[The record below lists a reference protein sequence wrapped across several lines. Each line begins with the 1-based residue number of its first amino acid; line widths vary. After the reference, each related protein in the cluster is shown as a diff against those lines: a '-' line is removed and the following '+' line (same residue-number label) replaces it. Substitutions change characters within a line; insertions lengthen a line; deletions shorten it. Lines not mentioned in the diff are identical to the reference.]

1 MKRWAVLLFSLFSLL
16 AKAQDNGIKFE
27 AVLSKAKLG
36 QNERLRVSFEM
47 NKDGDFFEA
56 PSFENFEVL
65 MGPSQS
71 ISSSFINGKRSF
83 SKSYTYVLR
92 PKKQGQL
99 IIDSASITIDNAVY
113 TTDPKTVLVTEPIDN
128 PNAPKTAQ
136 DIADESLYLVAT
148 LSNDKPY
155 LNQGVLVTYT
165 LYFSPRVYINNFIP
179 VENPTYKNF
188 WSQDLP
194 IKEYET
200 RRTTFRNES
209 FNAVDLKTV
218 VLYPQKSGSLALDPF
233 ALELYVQI
241 PTGRRDFFGDPIMR
255 SATKTVKAGDLSINV
270 RALPEQGKPSN
281 FSGAVGDFELSVDAS
296 RTRLEANESTQIKV
310 KVTGKG
316 NLKLLSIPE
325 LSLPSALEKY
335 DPEYTDDVRV
345 NREGMNGSVSN
356 SYTVVPRYAGSYP
369 VDPVEFT
376 YFDPN
381 SKSYKTLNSDPF
393 DLTVEGKA
401 LIPSTST
408 STPILEKTT
417 PAATSGFK
425 SNAYQTSL
433 VTMVSS
439 PWFESKTYYIFLAL
453 LIILGFTIN
462 YIINTLKASLGS
474 AGQGAKKAIPKKI
487 KALLKRADKLAKEQ
501 NPEFYSIASEI
512 LFLCLEKY
520 SGVDLST
527 ASKQEREEKLQKLG
541 TDTHLIE
548 RINTINDRIL
558 LVKYSGSASA
568 PFEEDLNIVHNIID
582 DLL

>member
-16 AKAQDNGIKFE
+16 AKAQDNDIKFE

-56 PSFENFEVL
+56 PSFDNFEVL

-99 IIDSASITIDNAVY
+99 IIDSASITIDNTVY

-270 RALPEQGKPSN
+270 KELPEEGKPLN
-281 FSGAVGDFELSVDAS
+281 FSGAVGDFELSVEAS
-296 RTRLEANESTQIKV
+296 RTSLEANESTQIKV
-310 KVTGKG
+310 KINGKG

-335 DPEYTDDVRV
+335 DPEYTDNVRV
-345 NREGMNGSVSN
+345 NREGMNGSVTN

-369 VDPVEFT
+369 VDPLEFT

-381 SKSYKTLNSDPF
+381 SKSYKTLSSDPF
-393 DLTVEGKA
+393 DLTVEGSA
-401 LIPSTST
+401 LLPSTS
-408 STPILEKTT
+408 SIAPIAEKNTPV
-417 PAATSGFK
+417 TSGFK

-433 VTMVSS
+433 VTIVSS
-439 PWFESKTYYIFLAL
+439 PWFESNTYYLILAL
-453 LIILGFTIN
+453 LVILGFSISF
-462 YIINTLKASLGS
+462 IINTFKASIGTS
-474 AGQGAKKAIPKKI
+474 GQGAKKALPKKI

-501 NPEFYSIASEI
+501 NAEFYSIASEI

-527 ASKQEREEKLQKLG
+527 ASKQEREDKLQTLG
-541 TDTHLIE
+541 ADAPLIE

-558 LVKYSGSASA
+558 MVRYSGSASA
-568 PFEEDLNIVHNIID
+568 PFEEDLKILHNIID

>member
-1 MKRWAVLLFSLFSLL
+1 MKRWAVLLFSLFSLV
-16 AKAQDNGIKFE
+16 AKAQDNDIKFE
-27 AVLSKAKLG
+27 AILSKAKLG

-99 IIDSASITIDNAVY
+99 IIESASITIDNTVY

-136 DIADESLYLVAT
+136 DIVDESLYLVAT

-179 VENPTYKNF
+179 FENPTYKNF

-255 SATKTVKAGDLSINV
+255 SATKVVSAGSSVLNVKA
-270 RALPEQGKPSN
+270 LPSADRPQN
-281 FSGAVGDFELSVDAS
+281 FSGAVGSFNFETTANKTTLD
-296 RTRLEANESTQIKV
+296 ANESLQIEV
-310 KVTGKG
+310 KVSGAG
-316 NLKLLSIPE
+316 NLKLLKLPE
-325 LSLPSALEKY
+325 LNLPSSLEQY
-335 DPEYTDDVRV
+335 E
-345 NREGMNGSVSN
+345 
-356 SYTVVPRYAGSYP
+356 
-369 VDPVEFT
+369 
-376 YFDPN
+376 
-381 SKSYKTLNSDPF
+381 
-393 DLTVEGKA
+393 
-401 LIPSTST
+401 
-408 STPILEKTT
+408 
-417 PAATSGFK
+417 
-425 SNAYQTSL
+425 
-433 VTMVSS
+433 
-439 PWFESKTYYIFLAL
+439 
-453 LIILGFTIN
+453 
-462 YIINTLKASLGS
+462 
-474 AGQGAKKAIPKKI
+474 
-487 KALLKRADKLAKEQ
+487 
-501 NPEFYSIASEI
+501 PEF
-512 LFLCLEKY
+512 
-520 SGVDLST
+520 
-527 ASKQEREEKLQKLG
+527 
-541 TDTHLIE
+541 
-548 RINTINDRIL
+548 ND
-558 LVKYSGSASA
+558 
-568 PFEEDLNIVHNIID
+568 
-582 DLL
+582 

>member
-16 AKAQDNGIKFE
+16 AKAQDNDIKFE

-56 PSFENFEVL
+56 PSFNNFEVL

-99 IIDSASITIDNAVY
+99 IIDSASITIDNTVY
-113 TTDPKTVLVTEPIDN
+113 TTDPKT
-128 PNAPKTAQ
+128 PKTAQ

-270 RALPEQGKPSN
+270 RELPEEGKPLN
-281 FSGAVGDFELSVDAS
+281 FSGAVGDFELSVEAS
-296 RTRLEANESTQIKV
+296 RTSLEANESTQIKV
-310 KVTGKG
+310 KINGKG

-335 DPEYTDDVRV
+335 DPEYTDNVRV
-345 NREGMNGSVSN
+345 NREGMNGSVTN

-369 VDPVEFT
+369 VDPLEFT

-381 SKSYKTLNSDPF
+381 SKSYKTLSSYPF
-393 DLTVEGKA
+393 DLTVEGSA
-401 LIPSTST
+401 LLPSTST
-408 STPILEKTT
+408 IAPIAEKNTPV
-417 PAATSGFK
+417 TSGFK

-439 PWFESKTYYIFLAL
+439 PWFESNTYYLILAL
-453 LIILGFTIN
+453 LVILGFSISL
-462 YIINTLKASLGS
+462 IINAFKASIGS
-474 AGQGAKKAIPKKI
+474 SGQGAKKALPKKI

-501 NPEFYSIASEI
+501 NAEFYSFASEI

-527 ASKQEREEKLQKLG
+527 ASKQEREDKLQTLG
-541 TDTHLIE
+541 ADAHLIE

-558 LVKYSGSASA
+558 MVRYSGSASA
-568 PFEEDLNIVHNIID
+568 PFEEDSKILHNIID

>member
-16 AKAQDNGIKFE
+16 AKAQDNDIKFE

-56 PSFENFEVL
+56 PSFNNFEVL

-83 SKSYTYVLR
+83 SKSYTYLLR

-99 IIDSASITIDNAVY
+99 IIDSASITIDNTVY
-113 TTDPKTVLVTEPIDN
+113 TTDPKTVLVTEPIDT

-270 RALPEQGKPSN
+270 RELPEEGKPLN

-296 RTRLEANESTQIKV
+296 RTNLEANESTQIKV
-310 KVTGKG
+310 KINGKG

-345 NREGMNGSVSN
+345 NREGMNGSVTN

-369 VDPVEFT
+369 VDPLEFT

-381 SKSYKTLNSDPF
+381 SKSYKTLSSDPF
-393 DLTVEGKA
+393 DLTVEGSA
-401 LIPSTST
+401 LLPSTST
-408 STPILEKTT
+408 IAPIAEKNTPV
-417 PAATSGFK
+417 TSGFK

-433 VTMVSS
+433 VTIVSS
-439 PWFESKTYYIFLAL
+439 PWFESNTYYLILAL
-453 LIILGFTIN
+453 LVILGFSISF
-462 YIINTLKASLGS
+462 IINTFKASIGTS
-474 AGQGAKKAIPKKI
+474 GQGAKKALPKKI

-501 NPEFYSIASEI
+501 NAEFYSIASEI

-527 ASKQEREEKLQKLG
+527 ASKQEREDKLQTLG
-541 TDTHLIE
+541 ADAHLIE

-558 LVKYSGSASA
+558 MVRYSGSASA
-568 PFEEDLNIVHNIID
+568 PFEEDSKILHNIID

>member
-1 MKRWAVLLFSLFSLL
+1 MKRWAVFLFSLFSLL
-16 AKAQDNGIKFE
+16 AKAQDSDIKFE

-56 PSFENFEVL
+56 PSFDNFEVL

-99 IIDSASITIDNAVY
+99 IIDSASITIDNTVY
-113 TTDPKTVLVTEPIDN
+113 TTGPKTVLVTEPIDN

-241 PTGRRDFFGDPIMR
+241 PTGRRDFFGDPIMI

-270 RALPEQGKPSN
+270 KELPEEGKPLN
-281 FSGAVGDFELSVDAS
+281 FSGAVGDFELSVEAS
-296 RTRLEANESTQIKV
+296 RTSLEANESTQIKV
-310 KVTGKG
+310 KINGKG

-335 DPEYTDDVRV
+335 DPEYTDNVRV
-345 NREGMNGSVSN
+345 NREGMNGSVTN

-369 VDPVEFT
+369 VDPLEFT

-381 SKSYKTLNSDPF
+381 SKSYKTLSSDPF
-393 DLTVEGKA
+393 DLTVEGSA
-401 LIPSTST
+401 LLPSTS
-408 STPILEKTT
+408 SIAPIAEKNTPV
-417 PAATSGFK
+417 TSGFK

-433 VTMVSS
+433 VTIVSS
-439 PWFESKTYYIFLAL
+439 PWFESNTYYLILAL
-453 LIILGFTIN
+453 LVILGFSISF
-462 YIINTLKASLGS
+462 IINTFKASIGTS
-474 AGQGAKKAIPKKI
+474 GQGAKKALPKKI

-501 NPEFYSIASEI
+501 NAEFYSIASEI

-527 ASKQEREEKLQKLG
+527 ASKQEREDKLQTLG
-541 TDTHLIE
+541 ADAPLIE

-558 LVKYSGSASA
+558 MVRYSGSASA
-568 PFEEDLNIVHNIID
+568 PFEEDLKILHNIID

>member
-16 AKAQDNGIKFE
+16 AKAQDNDIKFE

-56 PSFENFEVL
+56 PSFNNFEIL

-99 IIDSASITIDNAVY
+99 IIDSASITIDNTVY

-270 RALPEQGKPSN
+270 KELPEQGKPLN
-281 FSGAVGDFELSVDAS
+281 FSGAVGDFELSVEAS
-296 RTRLEANESTQIKV
+296 RTSLEVNESTQIKV
-310 KVTGKG
+310 KINGKG

-335 DPEYTDDVRV
+335 DPEYTDNVRV
-345 NREGMNGSVSN
+345 NREGMNGSVTN

-369 VDPVEFT
+369 VDPLEFT

-381 SKSYKTLNSDPF
+381 SKSYKTLSSYPF
-393 DLTVEGKA
+393 DLTVEGSA
-401 LIPSTST
+401 LLPSTST
-408 STPILEKTT
+408 IAPKAEKNTPV
-417 PAATSGFK
+417 TSGFK

-439 PWFESKTYYIFLAL
+439 PWFESNTYYLILAL
-453 LIILGFTIN
+453 LVILGFSISF
-462 YIINTLKASLGS
+462 IINAFKASIGS
-474 AGQGAKKAIPKKI
+474 SGQGAKKALPKKI

-501 NPEFYSIASEI
+501 NAEFYSIASEI

-527 ASKQEREEKLQKLG
+527 ASKQEREDKLQTLG
-541 TDTHLIE
+541 ADAHLIE
-548 RINTINDRIL
+548 RINTLNDRIL

-568 PFEEDLNIVHNIID
+568 PFEEDFNVLHTIID

>member
-1 MKRWAVLLFSLFSLL
+1 MKRWAVLLFSLFSLV
-16 AKAQDNGIKFE
+16 AKAQDNDIKFE

-56 PSFENFEVL
+56 PSFDNFEVL

-99 IIDSASITIDNAVY
+99 IIDSASITIDNTVY

-270 RALPEQGKPSN
+270 RELPEEGKPLN

-296 RTRLEANESTQIKV
+296 RTSLKANESTQIKV
-310 KVTGKG
+310 KINGKG
-316 NLKLLSIPE
+316 NLKLLAIPE

-335 DPEYTDDVRV
+335 DPEYTDNVRV
-345 NREGMNGSVSN
+345 NREGMNGSVTN

-369 VDPVEFT
+369 VDPLEFT

-381 SKSYKTLNSDPF
+381 SKSYKTLSSDPF
-393 DLTVEGKA
+393 DLTVEGST
-401 LIPSTST
+401 LLPSTSAIAPIAEKN
-408 STPILEKTT
+408 TP
-417 PAATSGFK
+417 ATSGFK

-439 PWFESKTYYIFLAL
+439 PWFESNTYYFILAL
-453 LIILGFTIN
+453 LVILGFSISF
-462 YIINTLKASLGS
+462 IINTFKASLGFS
-474 AGQGAKKAIPKKI
+474 GQGTKKALPKKI
-487 KALLKRADKLAKEQ
+487 RALLKRADKLAKEQ
-501 NPEFYSIASEI
+501 NAEFYSIASEI

-527 ASKQEREEKLQKLG
+527 ASKQEREDKLRTLD

-558 LVKYSGSASA
+558 MVRYSGSASA
-568 PFEEDLNIVHNIID
+568 PFEEDLKILHHIID

>member
-16 AKAQDNGIKFE
+16 AKAQDNDIKFE

-56 PSFENFEVL
+56 PSFNNFEVL

-99 IIDSASITIDNAVY
+99 IIDSASITIDNTVY

-270 RALPEQGKPSN
+270 RELPEEGKPLN

-296 RTRLEANESTQIKV
+296 RTNLEANESTQIKV
-310 KVTGKG
+310 KINGKG

-345 NREGMNGSVSN
+345 NREGMNGSVTN

-369 VDPVEFT
+369 VDPLEFT

-381 SKSYKTLNSDPF
+381 SKSYKTLSSDPF
-393 DLTVEGKA
+393 DLTVEGSA
-401 LIPSTST
+401 LLPSTST
-408 STPILEKTT
+408 IAPIAEKNTPV
-417 PAATSGFK
+417 TSGFK

-433 VTMVSS
+433 VTIVSS
-439 PWFESKTYYIFLAL
+439 PWFESNTYYLILAL
-453 LIILGFTIN
+453 LLILGFSISF
-462 YIINTLKASLGS
+462 IINTFKASIGTS
-474 AGQGAKKAIPKKI
+474 GQGAKKALPKKI

-501 NPEFYSIASEI
+501 NAEFYSIASEI

-527 ASKQEREEKLQKLG
+527 ASKQEREDKLQTLG
-541 TDTHLIE
+541 ADAHLIE

-558 LVKYSGSASA
+558 MVRYSGSASA
-568 PFEEDLNIVHNIID
+568 PFEEDSKILHNIID

>member
-1 MKRWAVLLFSLFSLL
+1 MKRWAVLLFSLFSLV
-16 AKAQDNGIKFE
+16 AKAQDNDIKFE

-99 IIDSASITIDNAVY
+99 IIDSASITIDNTVY

-148 LSNDKPY
+148 LSNDRPY

-200 RRTTFRNES
+200 RRTTFKNES

-270 RALPEQGKPSN
+270 RELPEEGKPSD

-296 RTRLEANESTQIKV
+296 RTSLEANESTQIKV
-310 KVTGKG
+310 KISGKG

-335 DPEYTDDVRV
+335 DPEYTDNVRV
-345 NREGMNGSVSN
+345 NREGMNGSVTD

-369 VDPVEFT
+369 VDPVAFT

-381 SKSYKTLNSDPF
+381 TKSYKTLNSDLF
-393 DLTVEGKA
+393 DLTVEG
-401 LIPSTST
+401 STLLPNTSA
-408 STPILEKTT
+408 STPIVEKNT
-417 PAATSGFK
+417 PVTSGFK

-433 VTMVSS
+433 VTMISS
-439 PWFESKTYYIFLAL
+439 PWFESNAYYLILAL
-453 LIILGFTIN
+453 LLILGFTIN
-462 YIINTLKASLGS
+462 SIIKTLKTRLGS
-474 AGQGAKKAIPKKI
+474 SAQGTKKALPKKI
-487 KALLKRADKLAKEQ
+487 KTLLKRADKLAREQ

-527 ASKQEREEKLQKLG
+527 ASRQEREEKLQTLG
-541 TDTHLIE
+541 ADKGLIE

-558 LVKYSGSASA
+558 MVRYSGSASA
-568 PFEEDLNIVHNIID
+568 RIEEDLKILHNIID

>member
-1 MKRWAVLLFSLFSLL
+1 MKRWAILLFSLFSLL
-16 AKAQDNGIKFE
+16 AKAQDNDIKFE

-56 PSFENFEVL
+56 PSFDNFEVL

-99 IIDSASITIDNAVY
+99 IIDRASITIDNTVY

-148 LSNDKPY
+148 LSNDRPY

-270 RALPEQGKPSN
+270 KELPEEGKPIN

-296 RTRLEANESTQIKV
+296 RTSLEANESTQIKV
-310 KVTGKG
+310 KITGKG

-345 NREGMNGSVSN
+345 NREGMNGSVIN
-356 SYTVVPRYAGSYP
+356 SYTIVPRYAGSYP
-369 VDPVEFT
+369 VDPLEFT

-381 SKSYKTLNSDPF
+381 SKSYRTLISDPF
-393 DLTVEGKA
+393 DLTVEGSK
-401 LIPSTST
+401 LLPSTNASA
-408 STPILEKTT
+408 PIVKKNT
-417 PAATSGFK
+417 PAASGFK

-439 PWFESKTYYIFLAL
+439 PWFESNTYYIILAL
-453 LIILGFTIN
+453 LVLLGFTIN
-462 YIINTLKASLGS
+462 AIINVLKTRLGS
-474 AGQGAKKAIPKKI
+474 SGQGAKKALPKKI
-487 KALLKRADKLAKEQ
+487 KALLKRVDRLAKEQ
-501 NPEFYSIASEI
+501 NPEFYSMASEI

-520 SGVDLST
+520 SGVDLSA
-527 ASKQEREEKLQKLG
+527 ASKKEREEKLQTLG
-541 TDTHLIE
+541 TDTQLIE

-558 LVKYSGSASA
+558 MIKYSGSASA
-568 PFEEDLNIVHNIID
+568 PFEEDLKILHNIID

>member
-1 MKRWAVLLFSLFSLL
+1 MKRWVVLLFSLFSLVS
-16 AKAQDNGIKFE
+16 KAQDSDIKFE
-27 AVLSKAKLG
+27 TVLSKVKLG

-99 IIDSASITIDNAVY
+99 IIDSASISIDNTVY
-113 TTDPKTVLVTEPIDN
+113 TTDPKTVLVTAPIDN

-200 RRTTFRNES
+200 RRTTFKNES

-270 RALPEQGKPSN
+270 KDLPEQGKPSN
-281 FSGAVGDFELSVDAS
+281 YSGAVGDFKLSVDAS
-296 RTRLEANESTQIKV
+296 RTSLEANESTQIKV
-310 KVTGKG
+310 KIAGKG
-316 NLKLLSIPE
+316 NLKLLSVPE

-369 VDPVEFT
+369 VDPIEFT

-393 DLTVEGKA
+393 DLTVEGSSV
-401 LIPSTST
+401 LPNTSASAPIVEKNTPT
-408 STPILEKTT
+408 S
-417 PAATSGFK
+417 SGFK

-439 PWFESKTYYIFLAL
+439 PWFESNTYYFILAL
-453 LIILGFTIN
+453 LVILGFTIN
-462 YIINTLKASLGS
+462 SIINALKANLGS
-474 AGQGAKKAIPKKI
+474 SDQGTKKALPKKI
-487 KALLKRADKLAKEQ
+487 KALLKRAEKLAKEQ

-512 LFLCLEKY
+512 LFSGLEKY

-527 ASKQEREEKLQKLG
+527 ASKQEREEKLQTLG
-541 TDTHLIE
+541 ADTNLIE
-548 RINTINDRIL
+548 RINAINDRIL
-558 LVKYSGSASA
+558 LVRYSGSASA
-568 PFEEDLNIVHNIID
+568 PFEEDLKVLHKIID

>member
-16 AKAQDNGIKFE
+16 AKAQDNDIKFE

-56 PSFENFEVL
+56 PSFNNFEVL

-99 IIDSASITIDNAVY
+99 IIDSASITIDNTVY

-270 RALPEQGKPSN
+270 RELPEEGKPLN

-296 RTRLEANESTQIKV
+296 RTNLEANESTQIKV
-310 KVTGKG
+310 KINGKG

-335 DPEYTDDVRV
+335 DPEHTDNVRV
-345 NREGMNGSVSN
+345 NREGMNGSVTN

-369 VDPVEFT
+369 VDPLEFI
-376 YFDPN
+376 YFDPD
-381 SKSYKTLNSDPF
+381 SKSYKTLSSDPF
-393 DLTVEGKA
+393 DLTVEGSA
-401 LIPSTST
+401 LLPSTST
-408 STPILEKTT
+408 IVPIAEKNTPV
-417 PAATSGFK
+417 TSGFK

-439 PWFESKTYYIFLAL
+439 PWFESNTYYFILAL
-453 LIILGFTIN
+453 LVILGFSISF
-462 YIINTLKASLGS
+462 IINTFKASLGS
-474 AGQGAKKAIPKKI
+474 SGQGAKKALPKKI

-501 NPEFYSIASEI
+501 NPEFYSITSEI

-527 ASKQEREEKLQKLG
+527 ASKQEREDKLQTLG
-541 TDTHLIE
+541 ADTLLIE

-558 LVKYSGSASA
+558 MVRYSGSASA
-568 PFEEDLNIVHNIID
+568 PFEEDLKILHNIID

>member
-16 AKAQDNGIKFE
+16 AKAQDNDIKFE

-56 PSFENFEVL
+56 PSFDNFEVL

-99 IIDSASITIDNAVY
+99 IIDSASITIDNTVY

-194 IKEYET
+194 VKEYET

-270 RALPEQGKPSN
+270 KELPEEGKPLN
-281 FSGAVGDFELSVDAS
+281 FSGAVGDFELSVEAS
-296 RTRLEANESTQIKV
+296 RTSLEANESTQIKV
-310 KVTGKG
+310 KINGKG

-335 DPEYTDDVRV
+335 DPEYTDNVRV
-345 NREGMNGSVSN
+345 NREGMNGTVTN

-369 VDPVEFT
+369 VDPLEFT

-381 SKSYKTLNSDPF
+381 SKSYKTLSSDPF
-393 DLTVEGKA
+393 DLTVEGSA
-401 LIPSTST
+401 LLPSTS
-408 STPILEKTT
+408 SIAPIAEKNTPV
-417 PAATSGFK
+417 TSGFK

-433 VTMVSS
+433 VTIVSS
-439 PWFESKTYYIFLAL
+439 PWFESNTYYLILAL
-453 LIILGFTIN
+453 LVILGFSISF
-462 YIINTLKASLGS
+462 IINTFKASIGTS
-474 AGQGAKKAIPKKI
+474 GQGAKKALPKKI

-501 NPEFYSIASEI
+501 NAEFYSIASEI

-520 SGVDLST
+520 SGFDLST
-527 ASKQEREEKLQKLG
+527 ASKQEREDKLQTLG
-541 TDTHLIE
+541 ADAHLIE

-558 LVKYSGSASA
+558 MVRYSGSASA
-568 PFEEDLNIVHNIID
+568 PFEEDLKILHNIID

>member
-1 MKRWAVLLFSLFSLL
+1 MKRWAVFLFSLFSLL
-16 AKAQDNGIKFE
+16 AKAQDSDIKFE

-56 PSFENFEVL
+56 PSFDNFEVL

-99 IIDSASITIDNAVY
+99 IIDSASITIDNTVY
-113 TTDPKTVLVTEPIDN
+113 TTGPKTVLVTEPIDN

-270 RALPEQGKPSN
+270 KELPEEGKPLN
-281 FSGAVGDFELSVDAS
+281 FSGAVGDFELSVEAS
-296 RTRLEANESTQIKV
+296 RTSLEANESTQIKV
-310 KVTGKG
+310 KINGKG

-335 DPEYTDDVRV
+335 DPEYTDNVRV
-345 NREGMNGSVSN
+345 NREGMNGSVTN

-369 VDPVEFT
+369 VDPLEFT

-381 SKSYKTLNSDPF
+381 SKSYRTLSSDPF
-393 DLTVEGKA
+393 DLTVEGSA
-401 LIPSTST
+401 LPPSTS
-408 STPILEKTT
+408 SIAPIAEKNTPV
-417 PAATSGFK
+417 TSGFK

-439 PWFESKTYYIFLAL
+439 PWFESNTYYLILAL
-453 LIILGFTIN
+453 LVILGFSIRF
-462 YIINTLKASLGS
+462 IINAFKASIGS
-474 AGQGAKKAIPKKI
+474 SGQGAKKALPKKI

-501 NPEFYSIASEI
+501 NAEFYSIASEI

-527 ASKQEREEKLQKLG
+527 ASKQEREDKLQTLG
-541 TDTHLIE
+541 ADAPLIE

-558 LVKYSGSASA
+558 LVRYSGTASA
-568 PFEEDLNIVHNIID
+568 PFEEDLKILHNIID

>member
-1 MKRWAVLLFSLFSLL
+1 MKRWVVLLFSLFSLVS
-16 AKAQDNGIKFE
+16 KAQDSDIKFE
-27 AVLSKAKLG
+27 TVLSKVKLG

-99 IIDSASITIDNAVY
+99 FIDSASITIDNTVY
-113 TTDPKTVLVTEPIDN
+113 NTDPKTVLVTEPIDN

-218 VLYPQKSGSLALDPF
+218 VLYPQKSGLLALDPF

-270 RALPEQGKPSN
+270 RELPEEGKPLN

-310 KVTGKG
+310 RVNGKG

-369 VDPVEFT
+369 VDPIEFT

-381 SKSYKTLNSDPF
+381 SKSYRTLNSDPF
-393 DLTVEGKA
+393 DLTVEG
-401 LIPSTST
+401 STLLPNTGASA
-408 STPILEKTT
+408 PIVEKNT
-417 PAATSGFK
+417 PAVSGFK

-433 VTMVSS
+433 ITIVST
-439 PWFESKTYYIFLAL
+439 PWFESNAYYTILAL
-453 LIILGFTIN
+453 LVIFGFTIN
-462 YIINTLKASLGS
+462 SIINALKASLGS
-474 AGQGAKKAIPKKI
+474 SGQGAKKALPKKI
-487 KALLKRADKLAKEQ
+487 KALLKRADKLAKEK

-527 ASKQEREEKLQKLG
+527 ASKQEREEKLQTLG
-541 TDTHLIE
+541 ANTNLIE
-548 RINTINDRIL
+548 RINAINDRIL
-558 LVKYSGSASA
+558 LIRYSGSASA
-568 PFEEDLNIVHNIID
+568 PFEEDLKILHNIID

>member
-1 MKRWAVLLFSLFSLL
+1 MKRWALLLFSLFSLV
-16 AKAQDNGIKFE
+16 AKAQDNDIKFE

-56 PSFENFEVL
+56 PSFDNFEVL

-99 IIDSASITIDNAVY
+99 IIDSASITIDNTVY

-270 RALPEQGKPSN
+270 RELPEEGKPLN

-296 RTRLEANESTQIKV
+296 RTSLEANESTQIKV
-310 KVTGKG
+310 KITGKG

-345 NREGMNGSVSN
+345 NREGMNGTVTN

-369 VDPVEFT
+369 VDPLEFT
-376 YFDPN
+376 YFDP
-381 SKSYKTLNSDPF
+381 SLKSYKTLSSDPF
-393 DLTVEGKA
+393 DLTVAGST
-401 LIPSTST
+401 LLPSTSAIAPIT
-408 STPILEKTT
+408 EKNTP
-417 PAATSGFK
+417 ATSGFK

-433 VTMVSS
+433 VTMVNS
-439 PWFESKTYYIFLAL
+439 PWFENNTYYFILAL
-453 LIILGFTIN
+453 LVLLGFSISF
-462 YIINTLKASLGS
+462 IINTFKASLGFS
-474 AGQGAKKAIPKKI
+474 GQGAKKALPKKI

-501 NPEFYSIASEI
+501 NAEFYSIASEI

-527 ASKQEREEKLQKLG
+527 ASKQEREDKLRTLD
-541 TDTHLIE
+541 TDTLLIE

-558 LVKYSGSASA
+558 MVRYSGSASA
-568 PFEEDLNIVHNIID
+568 PFEEDLKILHHIID

>member
-1 MKRWAVLLFSLFSLL
+1 MKCWAVLLFSLFSLL
-16 AKAQDNGIKFE
+16 AKAQDNDIKFE

-56 PSFENFEVL
+56 PSFNNFEVL

-99 IIDSASITIDNAVY
+99 IIDSASITIDNTVY
-113 TTDPKTVLVTEPIDN
+113 TTDPKTVLITEPIDN

-270 RALPEQGKPSN
+270 KELPEQGKPLN
-281 FSGAVGDFELSVDAS
+281 FSGAVGDFELSVEAS
-296 RTRLEANESTQIKV
+296 RTSLEANESTQIKV
-310 KVTGKG
+310 KINGKG

-335 DPEYTDDVRV
+335 DPEYTDNVRV
-345 NREGMNGSVSN
+345 NREGMNGSVTN

-369 VDPVEFT
+369 VDPLEFT

-381 SKSYKTLNSDPF
+381 SKSYKTLSSYPF
-393 DLTVEGKA
+393 DLTVEGSA
-401 LIPSTST
+401 LLPSTST
-408 STPILEKTT
+408 IAPIAEKNTPV
-417 PAATSGFK
+417 TSGFK

-439 PWFESKTYYIFLAL
+439 PWFESNTYYLILAL
-453 LIILGFTIN
+453 LVILGFSISL
-462 YIINTLKASLGS
+462 IINAFKASIGS
-474 AGQGAKKAIPKKI
+474 SGQGAKKALPKKI

-501 NPEFYSIASEI
+501 NAEFYSFASEI

-527 ASKQEREEKLQKLG
+527 ASKQEREDKLQTLG
-541 TDTHLIE
+541 ADAHLIE

-558 LVKYSGSASA
+558 MVRYSGSASA
-568 PFEEDLNIVHNIID
+568 PFEEDSKILHNIID

>member
-1 MKRWAVLLFSLFSLL
+1 MKRWAVLLFSLFSLV
-16 AKAQDNGIKFE
+16 AKAQDNDIKFE
-27 AVLSKAKLG
+27 AILSKAKLG

-99 IIDSASITIDNAVY
+99 IIDSASITIDNTVY
-113 TTDPKTVLVTEPIDN
+113 NTDPKTVLVTEPIDN

-255 SATKTVKAGDLSINV
+255 SATKTVKAGDLRINV
-270 RALPEQGKPSN
+270 RELPEEGKPSD
-281 FSGAVGDFELSVDAS
+281 FSGAVGDFDLSVDAS
-296 RTRLEANESTQIKV
+296 RTNLEANESTQIKV
-310 KVTGKG
+310 KISGKG

-335 DPEYTDDVRV
+335 DPEYTDNVRV
-345 NREGMNGSVSN
+345 NREGMNGSVTN

-369 VDPVEFT
+369 VDPVAFT

-381 SKSYKTLNSDPF
+381 TKSYKILNSDSF
-393 DLTVEGKA
+393 DLTVEG
-401 LIPSTST
+401 STLLPNTSA
-408 STPILEKTT
+408 STPIVEKNT
-417 PAATSGFK
+417 PVTSGFK
-425 SNAYQTSL
+425 SNVYQTSL

-439 PWFESKTYYIFLAL
+439 PWFESNAYYLILAL
-453 LIILGFTIN
+453 LVILGFTIN
-462 YIINTLKASLGS
+462 PIINKLKTRLGS
-474 AGQGAKKAIPKKI
+474 SAQGAKKALPKKI
-487 KALLKRADKLAKEQ
+487 KTLLKRADKLTREQ

-527 ASKQEREEKLQKLG
+527 ASTQEREDKLQTLG
-541 TDTHLIE
+541 ADKGLIE

-558 LVKYSGSASA
+558 MVRYSGSASA
-568 PFEEDLNIVHNIID
+568 RIEEDLKILHNIID

>member
-1 MKRWAVLLFSLFSLL
+1 MKRWAVLLFSLFSLV
-16 AKAQDNGIKFE
+16 AKAQDSNIKFE
-27 AVLSKAKLG
+27 TVLSKVKLG

-99 IIDSASITIDNAVY
+99 IIDSASITIDNTVY
-113 TTDPKTVLVTEPIDN
+113 NTDPKTVLVTEPIDN

-255 SATKTVKAGDLSINV
+255 SATKTVQAGDLSINV
-270 RALPEQGKPSN
+270 RELPEEGKPLN
-281 FSGAVGDFELSVDAS
+281 FSGAVGNFELSVDAS
-296 RTRLEANESTQIKV
+296 RIRLEANESTQIKV
-310 KVTGKG
+310 RVNGKG

-369 VDPVEFT
+369 VDPIEFT

-381 SKSYKTLNSDPF
+381 SKSYKTLSSDPF
-393 DLTVEGKA
+393 DLTVEGKT
-401 LIPSTST
+401 LPPNPSASAPTVVQN
-408 STPILEKTT
+408 TP
-417 PAATSGFK
+417 ATSGFK

-439 PWFESKTYYIFLAL
+439 PWFESNAYYIILAL

-462 YIINTLKASLGS
+462 SIINVLKSSLGS
-474 AGQGAKKAIPKKI
+474 SGQGAKKALPKKI
-487 KALLKRADKLAKEQ
+487 KALLKRTDQLAKEQ

-527 ASKQEREEKLQKLG
+527 ASKQEREEKLSTLG
-541 TDTHLIE
+541 AETSLIE
-548 RINTINDRIL
+548 RINAINDRIL
-558 LVKYSGSASA
+558 LVRYSGSASA
-568 PFEEDLNIVHNIID
+568 PFEEDLKILHNIID

>member
-16 AKAQDNGIKFE
+16 AKAQDNDIKFE

-56 PSFENFEVL
+56 PSFDNFEVL

-99 IIDSASITIDNAVY
+99 IIDSASITIDNTVY

-270 RALPEQGKPSN
+270 KELPEEGKPFN
-281 FSGAVGDFELSVDAS
+281 FSGAVGDFELSVEAS
-296 RTRLEANESTQIKV
+296 RTSLEANESTQIKV
-310 KVTGKG
+310 KINGKG

-335 DPEYTDDVRV
+335 DPEYTDNVRV
-345 NREGMNGSVSN
+345 NREGMNGSVTN

-369 VDPVEFT
+369 VDPLEFT

-381 SKSYKTLNSDPF
+381 SKSYKTLSSDPF
-393 DLTVEGKA
+393 DLTVEGSA
-401 LIPSTST
+401 LLPSTS
-408 STPILEKTT
+408 SIAPIAEKNTPV
-417 PAATSGFK
+417 TSGFK

-433 VTMVSS
+433 VTIVSS
-439 PWFESKTYYIFLAL
+439 PWFESNTYYLILAL
-453 LIILGFTIN
+453 LVILGFSISF
-462 YIINTLKASLGS
+462 IINTFKASIGTS
-474 AGQGAKKAIPKKI
+474 GQGAKKALPKKI
-487 KALLKRADKLAKEQ
+487 KALLKRLDRLAKEQ
-501 NPEFYSIASEI
+501 NPEFYSVASEI

-527 ASKQEREEKLQKLG
+527 ASTKEREEKLLTLG
-541 TDTHLIE
+541 TDTRLIE

-558 LVKYSGSASA
+558 MVKYSGSASA
-568 PFEEDLNIVHNIID
+568 PFEEDLKILHNIID
-582 DLL
+582 NLL

>member
-1 MKRWAVLLFSLFSLL
+1 MKRWVVLLFSLFSLVS
-16 AKAQDNGIKFE
+16 KAQDSDIKFE
-27 AVLSKAKLG
+27 TVLSKVKLG

-99 IIDSASITIDNAVY
+99 IIDSASISIDNTVY
-113 TTDPKTVLVTEPIDN
+113 TTDPKTVLVTAPIDN

-200 RRTTFRNES
+200 RRTTFKNES

-270 RALPEQGKPSN
+270 KDLPEQGKPSN
-281 FSGAVGDFELSVDAS
+281 YSGAVGDFKLSVDAS
-296 RTRLEANESTQIKV
+296 RTSLEANESTQIKV
-310 KVTGKG
+310 KIAGKG
-316 NLKLLSIPE
+316 NLKLLSVPE

-369 VDPVEFT
+369 VDPIEFT

-393 DLTVEGKA
+393 DLTVEGSSV
-401 LIPSTST
+401 LPNTSASAPIVEKNTPT
-408 STPILEKTT
+408 S
-417 PAATSGFK
+417 SGFK

-433 VTMVSS
+433 VTIVTS
-439 PWFESKTYYIFLAL
+439 PWFESNTFYIILAL
-453 LIILGFTIN
+453 LVIIGFTIN
-462 YIINTLKASLGS
+462 SIINALKANLGS
-474 AGQGAKKAIPKKI
+474 SDQGTKKALPKKI
-487 KALLKRADKLAKEQ
+487 KALLKRAEKLAKEQ

-512 LFLCLEKY
+512 LFSGIEKY

-527 ASKQEREEKLQKLG
+527 ASKQEREEKLQTLG
-541 TDTHLIE
+541 ADTNLIE
-548 RINTINDRIL
+548 RINAINDRIL
-558 LVKYSGSASA
+558 LVRYSGSASA
-568 PFEEDLNIVHNIID
+568 PFEEDLKVLHKIID

>member
-1 MKRWAVLLFSLFSLL
+1 MKRWAVLLFSLFSLVV
-16 AKAQDNGIKFE
+16 KAQDNDIKFE

-99 IIDSASITIDNAVY
+99 IIDSASITIDNTVY

-148 LSNDKPY
+148 LSNDRPY

-270 RALPEQGKPSN
+270 KELPEEGKPLN
-281 FSGAVGDFELSVDAS
+281 FSGAVGDFELSVEAS
-296 RTRLEANESTQIKV
+296 RTSLEANESTQIKV
-310 KVTGKG
+310 KINGKG

-335 DPEYTDDVRV
+335 DPEYTDNVRV
-345 NREGMNGSVSN
+345 NREGMNGSVTN

-369 VDPVEFT
+369 VDPLEFT

-381 SKSYKTLNSDPF
+381 SKSYKTLSSDPF
-393 DLTVEGKA
+393 DLTVEGSA
-401 LIPSTST
+401 LLPSTS
-408 STPILEKTT
+408 SIAPIAEKNTPV
-417 PAATSGFK
+417 TSGFK

-433 VTMVSS
+433 VTIVSS
-439 PWFESKTYYIFLAL
+439 PWFESNTYYLILAL
-453 LIILGFTIN
+453 LVILGFSISF
-462 YIINTLKASLGS
+462 IINTFKASIGTS
-474 AGQGAKKAIPKKI
+474 GQGAKKALPKKI

-501 NPEFYSIASEI
+501 NAEFYSIASEI

-527 ASKQEREEKLQKLG
+527 ASKQEREDKLQTLG
-541 TDTHLIE
+541 ADAPLIE

-558 LVKYSGSASA
+558 MVRYSGSASA
-568 PFEEDLNIVHNIID
+568 PFEEDLKILHNIID

>member
-1 MKRWAVLLFSLFSLL
+1 MKRWVVLLFSLFSLVS
-16 AKAQDNGIKFE
+16 KAQDSDIKFE
-27 AVLSKAKLG
+27 TVLSKVKLG

-99 IIDSASITIDNAVY
+99 IIDSASISIDNTVY
-113 TTDPKTVLVTEPIDN
+113 TTDPKTVLVTAPIDN

-200 RRTTFRNES
+200 RRTTFKNES

-270 RALPEQGKPSN
+270 KDLPEQGKPSN
-281 FSGAVGDFELSVDAS
+281 YSGAVGDFKLSVDAS
-296 RTRLEANESTQIKV
+296 RTSLEANESTQIKV
-310 KVTGKG
+310 KIAGKG
-316 NLKLLSIPE
+316 NLKLLSVPE

-369 VDPVEFT
+369 VDPIEFT

-393 DLTVEGKA
+393 DLTVEGSSV
-401 LIPSTST
+401 LPNTSASAPIVEKNTPT
-408 STPILEKTT
+408 S
-417 PAATSGFK
+417 SGFK

-433 VTMVSS
+433 VTIVTS
-439 PWFESKTYYIFLAL
+439 PWFESNTFYIILAL
-453 LIILGFTIN
+453 LVIIGFTIN
-462 YIINTLKASLGS
+462 SIINALKANLGS
-474 AGQGAKKAIPKKI
+474 SDQGTKKALPKKI

-512 LFLCLEKY
+512 LFSGLEKY

-527 ASKQEREEKLQKLG
+527 ASKQEREEKLQTLG
-541 TDTHLIE
+541 ADTNLIE
-548 RINTINDRIL
+548 RINAINDRIL
-558 LVKYSGSASA
+558 LVRYSGSASA
-568 PFEEDLNIVHNIID
+568 PFEEDLKVLHKIID

>member
-16 AKAQDNGIKFE
+16 AKAQDNDIKFE

-56 PSFENFEVL
+56 PSFNNFEVL

-99 IIDSASITIDNAVY
+99 IIDSASITIDNTVY
-113 TTDPKTVLVTEPIDN
+113 TTDPKTVLITEPIDN

-270 RALPEQGKPSN
+270 KELPEQGKPLN
-281 FSGAVGDFELSVDAS
+281 FSGAVGDFELSVEAS
-296 RTRLEANESTQIKV
+296 RTSLEANESTQIKV
-310 KVTGKG
+310 KINGKG

-335 DPEYTDDVRV
+335 DPEYTDNVRV
-345 NREGMNGSVSN
+345 NREGMNGSVTN

-369 VDPVEFT
+369 VDPLEFT

-381 SKSYKTLNSDPF
+381 SKSYKTLSSYPF
-393 DLTVEGKA
+393 DLTVEGSA
-401 LIPSTST
+401 LLPSTST
-408 STPILEKTT
+408 IAPIAEKNTPV
-417 PAATSGFK
+417 TSGFK

-439 PWFESKTYYIFLAL
+439 PWFESNTYYLILAL
-453 LIILGFTIN
+453 LVILGFSISL
-462 YIINTLKASLGS
+462 IINAFKASIGS
-474 AGQGAKKAIPKKI
+474 SGQGAKKALPKKI

-501 NPEFYSIASEI
+501 NAEFYSFASEI

-520 SGVDLST
+520 SGADLST
-527 ASKQEREEKLQKLG
+527 ASKQEREDKLQTLG
-541 TDTHLIE
+541 ADAHLIE

-558 LVKYSGSASA
+558 MVRYSGSASA
-568 PFEEDLNIVHNIID
+568 PFEEDSKILHNIID

>member
-1 MKRWAVLLFSLFSLL
+1 MKRWAVLLFSIFSLV
-16 AKAQDNGIKFE
+16 AKAQDNSVKFE

-99 IIDSASITIDNAVY
+99 IIDSASITIDNTVY
-113 TTDPKTVLVTEPIDN
+113 TTDPKTVLVTKPIDN

-270 RALPEQGKPSN
+270 RELPEEGKPSD

-296 RTRLEANESTQIKV
+296 RTNLEANESTQIKV
-310 KVTGKG
+310 KISGKG

-335 DPEYTDDVRV
+335 DPEYTDNVRV
-345 NREGMNGSVSN
+345 NREGMNGSVTN

-369 VDPVEFT
+369 VDPVTFT

-381 SKSYKTLNSDPF
+381 TKSYKILNSDSF
-393 DLTVEGKA
+393 DLTVEG
-401 LIPSTST
+401 STLLPNTSA
-408 STPILEKTT
+408 STPIVEKNT
-417 PAATSGFK
+417 PVTSGFK

-439 PWFESKTYYIFLAL
+439 PWFESNAYYLILAL
-453 LIILGFTIN
+453 LVILGFTVN
-462 YIINTLKASLGS
+462 PIINKLKTRLGS
-474 AGQGAKKAIPKKI
+474 SAQGAKKALPKKI
-487 KALLKRADKLAKEQ
+487 KTLLKRADKLTREQ

-527 ASKQEREEKLQKLG
+527 ASAQEREEKLQTLG
-541 TDTHLIE
+541 ADKGLIE

-558 LVKYSGSASA
+558 MVRYSGSASA
-568 PFEEDLNIVHNIID
+568 RIEEDLKILHNIID

>member
-1 MKRWAVLLFSLFSLL
+1 MKRWAVLLFSLFSLV
-16 AKAQDNGIKFE
+16 AKAQDNDIKFE

-56 PSFENFEVL
+56 PSFDNFEVL

-99 IIDSASITIDNAVY
+99 IIDSASITIDNTVY

-165 LYFSPRVYINNFIP
+165 LYFSPKVYINNFIP

-270 RALPEQGKPSN
+270 RELPEEGKPLN
-281 FSGAVGDFELSVDAS
+281 FSGAVGDFKLSVDAS
-296 RTRLEANESTQIKV
+296 RTNLEANESTQIKV
-310 KVTGKG
+310 KINGKG

-335 DPEYTDDVRV
+335 DPEYTDNVRV
-345 NREGMNGSVSN
+345 NREGMNGSVTN

-369 VDPVEFT
+369 VDALEFT

-381 SKSYKTLNSDPF
+381 SRSYKTLSSEPF
-393 DLTVEGKA
+393 DLTVEG
-401 LIPSTST
+401 STLLPNTSAT
-408 STPILEKTT
+408 APIVEQSTPV
-417 PAATSGFK
+417 TSGFK
-425 SNAYQTSL
+425 SNAYRTSL
-433 VTMVSS
+433 VAMVSS
-439 PWFESKTYYIFLAL
+439 PWFESNAYYIILAL
-453 LIILGFTIN
+453 LFLLGFTISS
-462 YIINTLKASLGS
+462 IINALKTRQGS
-474 AGQGAKKAIPKKI
+474 SGQGAKKALPKKI
-487 KALLKRADKLAKEQ
+487 KVLLKRVDKLAKEQ
-501 NPEFYSIASEI
+501 NPEFYSIAFEI

-520 SGVDLST
+520 SGIDLST
-527 ASKQEREEKLQKLG
+527 ASKQEREEKLQTLG
-541 TDTHLIE
+541 ADTQLVE

-558 LVKYSGSASA
+558 MVKYSGSASA
-568 PFEEDLNIVHNIID
+568 PFEEDLKILHNIID

>member
-1 MKRWAVLLFSLFSLL
+1 MKRWAVLLFSLFSLVV
-16 AKAQDNGIKFE
+16 KAQDNDIKFE

-99 IIDSASITIDNAVY
+99 IIDSASITIDNTVY

-148 LSNDKPY
+148 LSNDRPY

-270 RALPEQGKPSN
+270 RELPEEGKPLN

-296 RTRLEANESTQIKV
+296 RTNLEANESTQIKV
-310 KVTGKG
+310 KINGKG

-335 DPEYTDDVRV
+335 DPEYTDNVRV
-345 NREGMNGSVSN
+345 NREGMNGSVTN

-369 VDPVEFT
+369 VDPIEFT
-376 YFDPN
+376 FFDPN
-381 SKSYKTLNSDPF
+381 SKNYRTLSSDPF
-393 DLTVEGKA
+393 DLTVEGSTI
-401 LIPSTST
+401 LPSTNASA
-408 STPILEKTT
+408 PIVEKNT
-417 PAATSGFK
+417 PANSGFK

-439 PWFESKTYYIFLAL
+439 PWFESNAYYIILVL
-453 LIILGFTIN
+453 LVLLGLTISS
-462 YIINTLKASLGS
+462 IINTLKTRLGS
-474 AGQGAKKAIPKKI
+474 SGQGAKKALPKKI

-501 NPEFYSIASEI
+501 NPEFYSVASEI

-520 SGVDLST
+520 SGVDLSA
-527 ASKQEREEKLQKLG
+527 ASKKEREEKLQTLG
-541 TDTHLIE
+541 ADIQLIE

-558 LVKYSGSASA
+558 MVKYSGSASA
-568 PFEEDLNIVHNIID
+568 PFEEDLKILHNIID

>member
-1 MKRWAVLLFSLFSLL
+1 MKRWAVLLFSLFSLV
-16 AKAQDNGIKFE
+16 AKAQDNDIKFE

-56 PSFENFEVL
+56 PSFDNFEVL

-99 IIDSASITIDNAVY
+99 IIDSASITIDNTVY

-270 RALPEQGKPSN
+270 KELPEQGKPLN
-281 FSGAVGDFELSVDAS
+281 FSGAVGDFELSVEAS
-296 RTRLEANESTQIKV
+296 RTSLEANESTQIKV
-310 KVTGKG
+310 KINGKG

-335 DPEYTDDVRV
+335 DPEYTDNVRV
-345 NREGMNGSVSN
+345 NREGMNGSVTN

-369 VDPVEFT
+369 VDPLEFT

-381 SKSYKTLNSDPF
+381 SKSYKTLSSYPF
-393 DLTVEGKA
+393 DLTVEGSA
-401 LIPSTST
+401 LLPSTST
-408 STPILEKTT
+408 IDPIAEKNTPV
-417 PAATSGFK
+417 TSGFK

-439 PWFESKTYYIFLAL
+439 PWFESNTYYLILAL
-453 LIILGFTIN
+453 LVILGFSISF
-462 YIINTLKASLGS
+462 IINTFKASLGFS
-474 AGQGAKKAIPKKI
+474 GQGAKKALPKKI

-501 NPEFYSIASEI
+501 NAEFYSIASEI

-527 ASKQEREEKLQKLG
+527 ASKQEREDKLQTLG
-541 TDTHLIE
+541 ADAHLIE

-558 LVKYSGSASA
+558 MVRYSGSASA
-568 PFEEDLNIVHNIID
+568 PFEEDLKILHNIID

>member
-1 MKRWAVLLFSLFSLL
+1 MKRWVVLLFSLFSLVS
-16 AKAQDNGIKFE
+16 KAQDSDIKFE
-27 AVLSKAKLG
+27 TVLSKVKLG

-99 IIDSASITIDNAVY
+99 IIDSASISIDNTVY
-113 TTDPKTVLVTEPIDN
+113 TTDPKTVLVTAPIDN

-200 RRTTFRNES
+200 RRTTFKNES

-270 RALPEQGKPSN
+270 KDLPEQGKPSN
-281 FSGAVGDFELSVDAS
+281 YSGAVGDFKLSVDAS
-296 RTRLEANESTQIKV
+296 RTSLEANESTQIKV
-310 KVTGKG
+310 KIAGKG
-316 NLKLLSIPE
+316 NLKLLSVPE

-369 VDPVEFT
+369 VNPIEFT

-393 DLTVEGKA
+393 DLTVEGSSV
-401 LIPSTST
+401 LPNTSASAPIVEKNTPT
-408 STPILEKTT
+408 S
-417 PAATSGFK
+417 SGFK

-433 VTMVSS
+433 VTIVTS
-439 PWFESKTYYIFLAL
+439 PWFESNTFYIILAL
-453 LIILGFTIN
+453 LVIIGFTIN
-462 YIINTLKASLGS
+462 SIINALKANLGS
-474 AGQGAKKAIPKKI
+474 SDQGTKKALPKKI
-487 KALLKRADKLAKEQ
+487 KALLKRAEKLAKEQ

-512 LFLCLEKY
+512 LFSGLEKY

-527 ASKQEREEKLQKLG
+527 ASKQEREEKLQTLG
-541 TDTHLIE
+541 ADTNLIE
-548 RINTINDRIL
+548 RINAINNRIL
-558 LVKYSGSASA
+558 LVRYSGSASA
-568 PFEEDLNIVHNIID
+568 PFEEDLKMLHKIID

>member
-1 MKRWAVLLFSLFSLL
+1 MKRWVVLLFSLFSLVS
-16 AKAQDNGIKFE
+16 KAQDSDIKFE
-27 AVLSKAKLG
+27 TVLSKVKLG

-99 IIDSASITIDNAVY
+99 IIDSASISIDNTVY
-113 TTDPKTVLVTEPIDN
+113 TTDPKTVLVTAPIDN

-200 RRTTFRNES
+200 RRTTFKNES

-270 RALPEQGKPSN
+270 KDLPEQGKPSN
-281 FSGAVGDFELSVDAS
+281 YSGAVGDFELSVDAS
-296 RTRLEANESTQIKV
+296 RTSLEANESTQIKV
-310 KVTGKG
+310 KITGKG
-316 NLKLLSIPE
+316 NLKLLSVPE

-369 VDPVEFT
+369 VDPIEFT

-393 DLTVEGKA
+393 DLTVEG
-401 LIPSTST
+401 STLLPNT
-408 STPILEKTT
+408 SASATIVEKNTPTS
-417 PAATSGFK
+417 SGFK

-433 VTMVSS
+433 VTIVTS
-439 PWFESKTYYIFLAL
+439 PWFEGDTYYIILAL
-453 LIILGFTIN
+453 LVILGFTIN
-462 YIINTLKASLGS
+462 SIINALKANLGS
-474 AGQGAKKAIPKKI
+474 SDQGTKKALPKKI

-512 LFLCLEKY
+512 LFSGLEKY

-527 ASKQEREEKLQKLG
+527 ASKQEREEKLQTLG
-541 TDTHLIE
+541 ADTNLIE
-548 RINTINDRIL
+548 RINAINDRIL
-558 LVKYSGSASA
+558 LIRYSGSASA
-568 PFEEDLNIVHNIID
+568 PFEADLKVLHKIID

>member
-1 MKRWAVLLFSLFSLL
+1 MKRWAVLLFSLFSLV
-16 AKAQDNGIKFE
+16 AKAQDNDIKFE
-27 AVLSKAKLG
+27 AILSKAKLG

-99 IIDSASITIDNAVY
+99 IIDSASITIDNTVY
-113 TTDPKTVLVTEPIDN
+113 NTDPKTVLVTEPIDN

-148 LSNDKPY
+148 LSNDRPY

-200 RRTTFRNES
+200 RRTTFKNES

-270 RALPEQGKPSN
+270 RELPEEGKPSD

-296 RTRLEANESTQIKV
+296 RTSLEANESTQIKV
-310 KVTGKG
+310 KISGKG

-335 DPEYTDDVRV
+335 DPEYTDNVRV
-345 NREGMNGSVSN
+345 NREGMNGSVTD

-369 VDPVEFT
+369 VDPVAFT

-381 SKSYKTLNSDPF
+381 TKSYKTLNSDLF
-393 DLTVEGKA
+393 DLTVEG
-401 LIPSTST
+401 STLLPNTSA
-408 STPILEKTT
+408 STPIVEKNT
-417 PAATSGFK
+417 PVTSGFK

-433 VTMVSS
+433 VTMISS
-439 PWFESKTYYIFLAL
+439 PWFESNAYYLILAL
-453 LIILGFTIN
+453 LLILGFTIN
-462 YIINTLKASLGS
+462 SIIKTLKTRLGS
-474 AGQGAKKAIPKKI
+474 SAQGAKKALPKKI
-487 KALLKRADKLAKEQ
+487 KTLLKRADKLAREQ

-527 ASKQEREEKLQKLG
+527 ASTQEREEKLQTLG
-541 TDTHLIE
+541 ADKGLIE

-558 LVKYSGSASA
+558 MVRYSGSASA
-568 PFEEDLNIVHNIID
+568 RIEEDLKILHNIID

>member
-1 MKRWAVLLFSLFSLL
+1 MKRWVVLLFSLFSLVS
-16 AKAQDNGIKFE
+16 KAQDSDIKFE
-27 AVLSKAKLG
+27 TVLSKVKLG

-99 IIDSASITIDNAVY
+99 IIDSASISIDNTVY
-113 TTDPKTVLVTEPIDN
+113 TTDPKTVLVTAPIDN

-200 RRTTFRNES
+200 RRTTFKNES

-270 RALPEQGKPSN
+270 KDLPEQGKPSN
-281 FSGAVGDFELSVDAS
+281 YSGAVGDFKLSVDAS
-296 RTRLEANESTQIKV
+296 RTSLEANESTQIKV
-310 KVTGKG
+310 KIAGKG
-316 NLKLLSIPE
+316 NLKLLSVPE

-369 VDPVEFT
+369 VNPIEFT

-393 DLTVEGKA
+393 DLTVEGSSV
-401 LIPSTST
+401 LPNTST
-408 STPILEKTT
+408 SAPIVEKNTPTS
-417 PAATSGFK
+417 SGFK

-433 VTMVSS
+433 VTIVTS
-439 PWFESKTYYIFLAL
+439 PWFESNTFYIILAL
-453 LIILGFTIN
+453 LVIIGFTIN
-462 YIINTLKASLGS
+462 SIINALKANLGS
-474 AGQGAKKAIPKKI
+474 SDQGTKKALPKKI
-487 KALLKRADKLAKEQ
+487 KALLKRAEKLAKEQ

-512 LFLCLEKY
+512 LFSGLEKY

-527 ASKQEREEKLQKLG
+527 ASKQEREEKLQTLG
-541 TDTHLIE
+541 ADTNLIE
-548 RINTINDRIL
+548 RINAINDRIL
-558 LVKYSGSASA
+558 LVRYSGSASA
-568 PFEEDLNIVHNIID
+568 PFEEDLKVLHKIID